1 MELGAYSLS
10 YRFKNY
16 ENDFILIFLGIYG
29 PPLDMERREMW
40 EEFDTS
46 RGLQK
51 DP

>member
-1 MELGAYSLS
+1 MSFGIRNSLGVGQSLGWG
-10 YRFKNY
+10 
-16 ENDFILIFLGIYG
+16 FLEGIYG